1 MPTTLSASVV
11 FLRIQ
16 DFARRP
22 ASEQARLRAQ
32 LDAVVAIT
40 AAELPPERRVVLDA
54 SDGAAVVVLR
64 DPRGALRLAER
75 ALTAA
80 TAGLPLCAGLNHG
93 TLKTAGKKGNEGM
106 TGDGIAV
113 AASIA
118 QFTAPGRLFASRAFR
133 DAIADAEPGQEATLV
148 SAGTF
153 NDPGLRTHE
162 LYKADAH
169 AVRRRGRRYTLL
181 GILLAVALVG
191 GGVFQRISSHGEVP
205 SIEEVM
211 AKVPFLR

>member
-1 MPTTLSASVV
+1 MPTALSASVV

-32 LDAVVAIT
+32 LDAVVAVT
-40 AAELPPERRVVLDA
+40 AEEVAPERRVVLDA
-54 SDGAAVVVLR
+54 SYGVAIVMLR

-75 ALTAA
+75 ALAA
-80 TAGLPLCAGLNHG
+80 GTAGLPLCAGLNHG

-106 TGDGIAV
+106 TGDGLAV

-133 DAIADAEPGQEATLV
+133 DALADAEPGQEAVLV

-162 LYKADAH
+162 LYKADAS
-169 AVRRRGRRYTLL
+169 AVRRRSRRYALL
-181 GILLAVALVG
+181 GVLLAVALVA
-191 GGVFQRISSHGEVP
+191 GGVSLRVSTQGDVP

-211 AKVPFLR
+211 AKVPFLK